1 MKYIGCD
8 AVESSLYFTLDT
20 VRSCGMGYND
30 TEWYWYK
37 NYNGELINP
46 DIIKQKRE
54 QWRETF
60 KSGKLIDQCK
70 NCIHLIEKDF
80 EENPKISIIL
90 IAHRTACSCCCY
102 YCSFSKDPEWKR
114 KMNTRKSYDILPV
127 LLDLKAKDLLSDNLL
142 LSIAGGECTE
152 YPDYE
157 FERLVQFAYFHGYKM
172 DIYSSGFNYS
182 AHIEKMLK
190 DGLANIVISVD
201 SGTKETYEKIKRVK
215 KYEQVWENIKNYS
228 YKSRINTPRKNELQ
242 NQNDCSDRF
251 GQVTLKYVIC
261 KDVNDNNEEFDKF
274 IEKCEECKIKNV
286 RIALEYDWW
295 NNEIKSACEK
305 GTIPTKLIDFVNH
318 IRSFDESCGILIQ
331 PTEFAGNLFNTLDND
346 KKYFGCL

>member
-8 AVESSLYFTLDT
+8 AVESSLYFTMDT

-37 NYNGELINP
+37 DYHGELIDP
-46 DIIKQKRE
+46 DLIKKKRE

-70 NCIHLIEKDF
+70 NCIHLIERDF
-80 EENPKISIIL
+80 EENPKINVLL

-102 YCSFSKDPEWKR
+102 YCSFSKNPDWKR
-114 KMNTRKSYDILPV
+114 KMNTRKAYDIMPV
-127 LLDLKAKDLLSDNLL
+127 ILDLQDKNLLSDKLL
-142 LSIAGGECTE
+142 ISVAGGECTE

-157 FERLVQFAYFHGYKM
+157 FERLVQFAYFYNYKM
-172 DIYSSGFNYS
+172 DIFSSGFNYS
-182 AHIEKMLK
+182 KHIEKMLNK
-190 DGLANIVISVD
+190 GLANIVISVD

-228 YKSRINTPRKNELQ
+228 ANCTPN
-242 NQNDCSDRF
+242 DRF

-261 KDVNDNNEEFDKF
+261 KGVNDNKNEFDKF
-274 IEKCEECKIKNV
+274 LEKCKDCGVKHV
-286 RIALEYDWW
+286 RIALEYDYW
-295 NNEIKSACEK
+295 NNELKPQIESGDSISNNLLE
-305 GTIPTKLIDFVNH
+305 FVKYV
-318 IRSFDESCGILIQ
+318 RSFDESCCDISIL
-331 PTEFAGNLFNTLDND
+331 PTEFAGNLFNALDND

>member
-8 AVESSLYFTLDT
+8 AVESSLYFTLDS

-37 NYNGELINP
+37 NYNGELI
-46 DIIKQKRE
+46 DIDLIKEKRAK
-54 QWRETF
+54 WRETF
-60 KSGKLIDQCK
+60 KSGHLIDQCK

-90 IAHRTACSCCCY
+90 IAHRTACSCNCY
-102 YCSFSKDPEWKR
+102 YCAFNESPEWKH
-114 KMNTRKSYDILPV
+114 KMNTRETYDIMPV
-127 LLDLKAKDLLSDNLL
+127 LFDLKEKDLLSDDLL

-152 YPDYE
+152 YPNHE
-157 FERLVQFAYFHGYKM
+157 FERIVQFAYFYNYKM
-172 DIYSSGFNYS
+172 DIFSSGFNYS
-182 AHIEKMLK
+182 KPIEKMLNK
-190 DGLANIVISVD
+190 GLANIVISVD

-228 YKSRINTPRKNELQ
+228 ENCLQ
-242 NQNDCSDRF
+242 DGRF

-261 KDVNDNNEEFDKF
+261 KDINDNNCEFDKF
-274 IEKCEECKIKNV
+274 IEKCKDCNVKNV
-286 RIALEYDWW
+286 RISLEYNYW
-295 NNEIKSACEK
+295 NNELSKKINNGEDIPEK
-305 GTIPTKLIDFVNH
+305 LLNFVKY
-318 IRSFDESCGILIQ
+318 IRSFDGNCDISIQ
-331 PTEFAGNLFNTLDND
+331 PTEFAGNLYNILDNN